1 MREKRGIIA
10 ENEVKPM
17 KGFAPGY
24 YPRFRCIG
32 GACRHSCC
40 VGWEIDIDEDTLDY
54 YECVEGDF
62 GARLRAG
69 IENGAF
75 RLDERE
81 RCPFLNERGL
91 CDIILTLGEDA
102 LSQICSDH
110 PRYRNFFTHR
120 EETGLGLCCE
130 AAAELVLGEAE
141 PFREVLLW
149 DDGGDEEPTDW
160 ERHLL
165 ARRAELMA
173 LAQKGDTIASLTE
186 KSEGEWREIFLSLE
200 RMDEAWAERL
210 QRPWRKPP
218 AELGKPLERLLL
230 YLLYRH
236 LPAAEDERALRARTA
251 FAVLCCRVAGF
262 ISRDYADLLETARL
276 LSAEIEYSDE
286 NVDIL
291 LKHLG
296 G

>member
-1 MREKRGIIA
+1 
-10 ENEVKPM
+10 M

-32 GACRHSCC
+32 GDCRHSCC
-40 VGWEIDIDEDTLDY
+40 VGWEIDIDEDTLDC
-54 YECVEGDF
+54 YERVEGDF
-62 GARLRAG
+62 GARLREG

-110 PRYRNFFTHR
+110 PRYRNFFSHR

-130 AAAELVLGEAE
+130 AAAELVLGETE
-141 PFREVLLW
+141 PFTEVLLW
-149 DDGGDEEPTDW
+149 DDGEEDEPTAW
-160 ERHLL
+160 EAQLL
-165 ARRAELMA
+165 ARRGELMA
-173 LAQKGDTIASLTE
+173 LAQAGEPIAALPE
-186 KSEGEWREIFLSLE
+186 KSEAEWRSILLSLE
-200 RMDEAWAERL
+200 RMDEEWARRL
-210 QRPWRKPP
+210 QRPWQEAP
-218 AELGKPLERLLL
+218 AELAKPLERLLL
-230 YLLYRH
+230 YFLYRH
-236 LPAAEDERALRARTA
+236 LPAAEDERTLSARTA
-251 FAVLCCRVAGF
+251 FAVLCSRVAGL

>member
-1 MREKRGIIA
+1 MQ
-10 ENEVKPM
+10 
-17 KGFAPGY
+17 GFAPGY

-54 YECVEGDF
+54 YNEVEGAF
-62 GARLRAG
+62 GERLRAG
-69 IENGAF
+69 IADGAF
-75 RLDERE
+75 RLDEHE

-91 CDIILTLGEDA
+91 CDIILTLGEEA
-102 LSQICSDH
+102 LSQICTDH

-130 AAAELVLGEAE
+130 AAAELILADTE
-141 PFREVLLW
+141 PFTEVLLW
-149 DDGGDEEPTDW
+149 DDGEEDEPTDW
-160 ERHLL
+160 ERRVLS
-165 ARRAELMA
+165 RRAEWMKAVEAGKTVAVLP
-173 LAQKGDTIASLTE
+173 E
-186 KSEGEWREIFLSLE
+186 KSEEEWREIFLSLE

-210 QRPWRKPP
+210 QRPWREPP
-218 AELGKPLERLLL
+218 TELAKPLERLQL

-236 LPAAEDERALRARTA
+236 LPAAEDERALKARAA
-251 FAVLCCRVAGF
+251 FALLCSRLAGA

-286 NVDIL
+286 NVDRL

-296 G
+296 GG

>member
-1 MREKRGIIA
+1 
-10 ENEVKPM
+10 M

-32 GACRHSCC
+32 GDCRHSCC
-40 VGWEIDIDEDTLDY
+40 VGWEIDIDEDTLAL
-54 YECVEGDF
+54 YERVEGDF
-62 GARLRAG
+62 GRRLRAG
-69 IENGAF
+69 IVDGAF

-81 RCPFLNERGL
+81 RCPFHNERGL
-91 CDIILTLGEDA
+91 CDIILTLGEAA

-110 PRYRNFFTHR
+110 PRYRNFFSHR

-130 AAAELVLGEAE
+130 AAAELILGETG
-141 PFREVLLW
+141 PFTELLLW
-149 DDGGDEEPTDW
+149 DDGEEEEPTAW
-160 ERHLL
+160 ETYLL
-165 ARRAELMA
+165 ERRAELMA
-173 LAQKGDTIASLTE
+173 LARTEGCVAELPE

-200 RMDEAWAERL
+200 RMDEAWTARL
-210 QRPWRKPP
+210 QRPWLSPP
-218 AELGKPLERLLL
+218 AELAKPLERLLL
-230 YLLYRH
+230 YFLYRH
-236 LPAAEDERALRARTA
+236 LPAAENERELAARTA
-251 FAVLCCRVAGF
+251 FAQLCCRVAGF
-262 ISRDYADLLETARL
+262 LSRDYAELLETARL

>member
-1 MREKRGIIA
+1 
-10 ENEVKPM
+10 M

-24 YPRFRCIG
+24 YPRFRCIAG
-32 GACRHSCC
+32 DCRHSCC
-40 VGWEIDIDEDTLDY
+40 VGWEIDIDEDTLAY
-54 YECVEGDF
+54 YNGIEGDF

-69 IENGAF
+69 IADGSF

-110 PRYRNFFTHR
+110 PRYRNFFSHR

-130 AAAELVLGEAE
+130 AAAELVLGETE
-141 PFREVLLW
+141 PFTEVLLW
-149 DDGGDEEPTDW
+149 DDGEDEEPTAW
-160 ERHLL
+160 ESYLL
-165 ARRAELMA
+165 AKRAELMA
-173 LAQKGDTIASLTE
+173 SVQAGEEIAVLPEKTE
-186 KSEGEWREIFLSLE
+186 EEWRSVFLSLE
-200 RMDEAWAERL
+200 RMDEEWTERL
-210 QRPWRKPP
+210 RRPWQEAPETLK
-218 AELGKPLERLLL
+218 KPLERLLL
-230 YLLYRH
+230 YFLYRH
-236 LPAAEDERALRARTA
+236 LPAAEDEKGLRARTA
-251 FAVLCCRVAGF
+251 FAVLCSRVAGRL
-262 ISRDYADLLETARL
+262 SRDYGDLLETVRL

>member
-1 MREKRGIIA
+1 
-10 ENEVKPM
+10 M

-24 YPRFRCIG
+24 YPRFRCIAG
-32 GACRHSCC
+32 DCRHSCC

-54 YECVEGDF
+54 YNSVEGDF
-62 GARLRAG
+62 GRRLREG
-69 IENGAF
+69 IADGAF

-91 CDIILTLGEDA
+91 CDIILTLGEEA

-110 PRYRNFFTHR
+110 PRYRNYFTHR
-120 EETGLGLCCE
+120 EETGVGLCCE
-130 AAAELVLGEAE
+130 AAAELILGETE
-141 PFREVLLW
+141 PFAEVLLW
-149 DDGGDEEPTDW
+149 DDGAEEEATAW
-160 ERHLL
+160 ETQLL
-165 ARRAELMA
+165 ARRAELMTA
-173 LAQKGDTIASLTE
+173 VEEGRLTACLPG
-186 KSEGEWREIFLSLE
+186 KSADAWREVFLSLE
-200 RMDEAWAERL
+200 RMDESWAERL
-210 QRPWRKPP
+210 RRPWEEPP
-218 AELGKPLERLLL
+218 AALQKPLERLLL

-236 LPAAEDERALRARTA
+236 LPAAQDERSLQARTD
-251 FAVLCCRVAGF
+251 FARLCCCVAGR
-262 ISRDYADLLETARL
+262 ISRDYGDLLETARL

>member
-1 MREKRGIIA
+1 
-10 ENEVKPM
+10 M

-24 YPRFRCIG
+24 YPRFRCIAG
-32 GACRHSCC
+32 DCRHSCC

-54 YECVEGDF
+54 YNGVEGDF

-69 IENGAF
+69 IVDGAF
-75 RLDERE
+75 CLDERE
-81 RCPFLNERGL
+81 RCPFLNEQGL

-110 PRYRNFFTHR
+110 PRYRNFFSHR

-130 AAAELVLGEAE
+130 AAAELVLGETE
-141 PFREVLLW
+141 PFTEVLLW
-149 DDGGDEEPTDW
+149 DDGEDEEPTAW
-160 ERHLL
+160 ETYLL
-165 ARRAELMA
+165 SRRAELMA
-173 LAQKGDTIASLTE
+173 SVQAGAIIAELPPKTE
-186 KSEGEWREIFLSLE
+186 NEWRSIFLSLE
-200 RMDEAWAERL
+200 RMDEAWGERL
-210 QRPWRKPP
+210 QRPWQEPP
-218 AELGKPLERLLL
+218 AELSKPLERLLL

-236 LPAAEDERALRARTA
+236 LPAAEDERALSARTA
-251 FAVLCCRVAGF
+251 FAVLCCRLAGWL
-262 ISRDYADLLETARL
+262 SRDYGDLLETVRL

>member
-1 MREKRGIIA
+1 
-10 ENEVKPM
+10 M

-54 YECVEGDF
+54 YEGVEGDF
-62 GARLRAG
+62 GERLRAG
-69 IENGAF
+69 ICDGAF
-75 RLDERE
+75 RLDAEE
-81 RCPFLNERGL
+81 RCPFLNREGF

-110 PRYRNFFTHR
+110 PRYRNFFSHR

-130 AAAELVLGEAE
+130 AAAELILAE
-141 PFREVLLW
+141 TGPFTEVLLW
-149 DDGGDEEPTDW
+149 DDGEEEEPTDW

-165 ARRAELMA
+165 QKRAGLMA
-173 LAQKGDTIASLTE
+173 LAQEGGRVAVLPE
-186 KSEGEWREIFLSLE
+186 KSEEEWRAVFLSLE
-200 RMDEAWAERL
+200 RMDEAWTARL
-210 QRPWRKPP
+210 QRPWQTPP
-218 AELGKPLERLLL
+218 PELHKPLERLLL
-230 YLLYRH
+230 YFLYRH
-236 LPAAEDERALRARTA
+236 LPGAENERELSARAA
-251 FAVLCCRVAGF
+251 FAQLCCQLAGAL
-262 ISRDYADLLETARL
+262 SRDFADLLETVRL

-291 LKHLG
+291 LKLLG
-296 G
+296 GG